1 MIPAIDYVKPRS
13 LSEALQILSD
23 PQAQAKILA
32 GGTDIL
38 PGFHI
43 NSRRFRE
50 VKTLVDISGL
60 DELRGIRMADDGL
73 HLGAA
78 VTFTD
83 VVKNDDIRQQYP
95 LLSQAAVQ
103 VGSVQIRNRAT
114 LTGNFVNNAPC
125 ADSVPPLLVYD
136 AEIKIRSL
144 KGERRLPLREF
155 LIKPYRTQLQPDEMV
170 TEIFLPPPP
179 AGFEGAFYKLGR
191 RRAVAISRIT
201 LALLVKLNDGVI
213 EDIRIASGAVTPIGA
228 RFPELEEKARG
239 RQAEPDF
246 LKDLSIAMGERI
258 LQITGLRWSSAYK
271 LPVVQQVFYQL
282 LSEVCDKERG
292 ERSKDQGNNK

>member
-1 MIPAIDYVKPRS
+1 MMIPAIDYVKPQS
-13 LSEALQILSD
+13 LEEALQILSSTERNVR
-23 PQAQAKILA
+23 IIA
-32 GGTDIL
+32 GGTDVI

-43 NSRRFRE
+43 NSHRFRNI
-50 VKTLVDISGL
+50 KTLVDISGL
-60 DELRGIRMADDGL
+60 EEISIIREDADGL
-73 HLGAA
+73 HIGGA

-83 VVKNDDIRQQYP
+83 VVNSKLIREKYP

-136 AEIKIRSL
+136 ATITIRSL
-144 KGERRLPLREF
+144 KGERRIPLQEF
-155 LIKPYRTQLQPDEMV
+155 LLRPYHTQLQSDEIV
-170 TEIFLPPPP
+170 TEIFLPPVPS
-179 AGFEGAFYKLGR
+179 GFKGEFYKLGR
-191 RRAVAISRIT
+191 RRAVVISRIT
-201 LALLVKLNDGVI
+201 LAVLVKMNDGVI

-228 RFPELEEKARG
+228 RFPGLEDKARG
-239 RQAEPDF
+239 KKAEPEF
-246 LKDLSIAMGERI
+246 LKEIAVALGEEI

-282 LSEVCDKERG
+282 LRRVCD
-292 ERSKDQGNNK
+292 

>member
-213 EDIRIASGAVTPIGA
+213 EDIRDVVFAAERSAQIRLLNAHLDQRPSQ
-228 RFPELEEKARG
+228 RG
-239 RQAEPDF
+239 RHDF
-246 LKDLSIAMGERI
+246 AGGKRI
-258 LQITGLRWSSAYK
+258 LNTAHDVHAFVAFPRNSDYRLRLDVGMLDKGRS
-271 LPVVQQVFYQL
+271 VRL
-282 LSEVCDKERG
+282 L
-292 ERSKDQGNNK
+292 